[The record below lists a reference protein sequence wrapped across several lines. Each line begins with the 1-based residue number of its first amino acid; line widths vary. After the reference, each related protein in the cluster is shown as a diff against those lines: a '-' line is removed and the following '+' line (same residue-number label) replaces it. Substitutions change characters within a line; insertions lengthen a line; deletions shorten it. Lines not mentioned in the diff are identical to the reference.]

1 MQAALVELA
10 AVDELKQTLVCM
22 AQQISLATLQ
32 RSTDVVL
39 PPAQV
44 IPSAV
49 VLHLALA
56 DVQEA
61 TGDVAAAKAVYEA
74 LAAPLEVAEARE
86 ADKDSDASKQTPA
99 EAAAQQVLR
108 QVSFES
114 PMRRSTTSSFVCSGS
129 CARVLGFGLRE
140 LRTSVQGL
148 DGSFK
153 HHDQCSVRQIGDP
166 NRRVLRSTGTAGE
179 ASNSP
184 LGPPSSSCSLLEEQS

>member
-1 MQAALVELA
+1 
-10 AVDELKQTLVCM
+10 M

-99 EAAAQQVLR
+99 EAAAQQV
-108 QVSFES
+108 
-114 PMRRSTTSSFVCSGS
+114 PPP
-129 CARVLGFGLRE
+129 GL
-140 LRTSVQGL
+140 
-148 DGSFK
+148 
-153 HHDQCSVRQIGDP
+153 I
-166 NRRVLRSTGTAGE
+166 
-179 ASNSP
+179 
-184 LGPPSSSCSLLEEQS
+184 